1 MNRLVAAALAALL
14 LAAAPAGATVFWRLG
29 RTQAGL
35 IPDTDLSYRHAFAA
49 NLTVNQGH
57 GRLEVWGTARGPG
70 EVLGDLRAK
79 AQAAGAKILI
89 GEGGA
94 LAWAVAVTP
103 DGRIHRILISAAEGR
118 YSHLFQLSQDAA
130 DFQRSLAPPA
140 RLPLDLPEI
149 PGSRILSYLAN
160 DDSATAVASLGAAGD
175 AIAAR
180 APIAASLAAEG
191 WERLPAGGGDAAVFV
206 RKGELLLVSVK
217 RAGADGGALITIAH
231 KRLKDSSRL

>member
-1 MNRLVAAALAALL
+1 MNRPLAAALAALL
-14 LAAAPAGATVFWRLG
+14 LAAAPSGATVFWRLG

-35 IPDTDLSYRHAFAA
+35 IPDTDLSYRHAYAA

-57 GRLEVWGTARGPG
+57 GRLEVWGTARAPG
-70 EVLGDLRAK
+70 DVLSDLRAK
-79 AQAAGAKILI
+79 AQASGTKILAAS
-89 GEGGA
+89 GGA

-130 DFQRSLAPPA
+130 DYERSLRPPD

-149 PGSRILSYLAN
+149 AGAKVLSYLAN
-160 DDSATAVASLGAAGD
+160 DDTATAVASLGSGGD

-180 APIAASLAAEG
+180 APIAASLAADG
-191 WERLPAGGGDAAVFV
+191 WQRLPAGGGDAAAFV

-217 RAGADGGALITIAH
+217 RAGADGGALVTIAH